1 MVIKEHSGYLE
12 ECTSY
17 YTTNMQPETPQR
29 RNQEPFRT
37 PNQAASQIPVISSSG
52 RRRPRSN
59 AEIECHLR
67 CDRSGRVGCSTRIE
81 HPRGIIHE
89 GSTQGT

>member
-1 MVIKEHSGYLE
+1 
-12 ECTSY
+12 
-17 YTTNMQPETPQR
+17 MQPETPQR
-29 RNQEPFRT
+29 GNQDPFRT

-59 AEIECHLR
+59 AMKLNAIFDAIDQVEWDVI
-67 CDRSGRVGCSTRIE
+67 GCS
-81 HPRGIIHE
+81 RGINHE